1 MKFFLAFVFALGCAA
16 NVAELRAA
24 HFAIKHVVAHAHRKL
39 DATSDAVDKCL
50 EQATSALPAD
60 CITMAKTATDDAEV
74 MKMTNDLVVKMCAGG
89 TDSCASK
96 IAGMYKDTIIPCAKD
111 AILSNTGV
119 TEPLAGLDKIGDMF
133 AGMMCIKDTAGN
145 FCLPKI
151 AALGANMGMNA
162 SLAPG
167 EMPDPTKM
175 IGQLCE
181 GMACMGS
188 CLNSMMK
195 MIGDMMGGSM
205 PGGSAPDLTAMMNMM
220 CNGVTCSTKSSES
233 SVGATTPF
241 VFLTAL
247 LAMAAQL
254 FAR

>member
-50 EQATSALPAD
+50 DDATASLPAE
-60 CITMAKTATDDAEV
+60 CITMAKSATDSAEV
-74 MKMTNDLVVKMCAGG
+74 MKMTNDMVVKMCAGG
-89 TDSCASK
+89 SDSCASK
-96 IAGMYKDTIIPCAKD
+96 LAAMYKDSIIPCAKN
-111 AILSNTGV
+111 AIMSNTGV
-119 TEPLAGLDKIGDMF
+119 TNDVATAGLDKIGDMIG
-133 AGMMCIKDTAGN
+133 GMMCIKDTAGN
-145 FCLPKI
+145 FCLPKM
-151 AALGANMGMNA
+151 AAIGASMNV
-162 SLAPG
+162 SMAPG
-167 EMPDPTKM
+167 QMPDINKVM
-175 IGQLCE
+175 GQMCE
-181 GMACMGS
+181 GMACLGS

-195 MIGDMMGGSM
+195 MITDMMGASGVPAGSM
-205 PGGSAPDLTAMMNMM
+205 PDLSGLMSLM
-220 CNGVTCSTKSSES
+220 CGGVTCSTKS

>member
-39 DATSDAVDKCL
+39 DATSDAVDKCM
-50 EQATSALPAD
+50 EQATSALPAE

-74 MKMTNDLVVKMCAGG
+74 MKMTNDIVVKMCAGG

-111 AILSNTGV
+111 AIMSNTGV
-119 TEPLAGLDKIGDMF
+119 TDDSATAGLDKIGDMIG
-133 AGMMCIKDTAGN
+133 GMMCIKDTAGN

-151 AALGANMGMNA
+151 AALGASMNMTV
-162 SLAPG
+162 APG
-167 EMPDPTKM
+167 EMPDMTKM

-220 CNGVTCSTKSSES
+220 CNGVTCSTKSS
-233 SVGATTPF
+233 VGATTPF